1 MDGNVDSTTNGAR
14 TGREMLLYKFD
25 RTLAIVGL
33 VIIGA
38 VALYFKQTEI
48 AMVCASGLGVY
59 AGVKGGK

>member
-1 MDGNVDSTTNGAR
+1 
-14 TGREMLLYKFD
+14 MLLYKLD

-38 VALYFKQTEI
+38 VALYSRQTEI